1 MNYEEKLNQIYHELA
16 TGKESI
22 RFDCHYNNVDV
33 KIYYADYYREIYYL
47 ELSYGATFSCF
58 LDKIGGFLENI
69 NQYPEIWDQLL
80 KDNSLSDFYSVLS
93 KKILLSKKEDYIVEN
108 KRELEDKMDEIVGF
122 YQGQYLKDVSNYYDP
137 RVKITYQDKTAPEQV
152 YDYLQRYGII
162 TEYTLPAL
170 NDDVDTEK
178 RMKKIYEYL
187 NNRDIDWQEGPAWNN
202 NTNNFGEGAIYSIF
216 DLNMMNH
223 ELAGKIVEGIKR
235 YQSQVRDY

>member
-1 MNYEEKLNQIYHELA
+1 MSCEEKLNKIYHELA

-22 RFDCHYNNVDV
+22 RFDCRYKNIDV
-33 KIYYADYYREIYYL
+33 KIYYL
-47 ELSYGATFSCF
+47 ELSYGDTFSCF

-69 NQYPEIWDQLL
+69 NQYPKIWDQLL
-80 KDNSLSDFYSVLS
+80 KDNSLSDFYNALS

-108 KRELEDKMDEIVGF
+108 KRELEDKMDEIVDF

-137 RVKITYQDKTAPEQV
+137 RVKINYQDKTAPEQV
-152 YDYLQRYGII
+152 YNLQRYGII
-162 TEYTLPAL
+162 TEYMLPAL
-170 NDDVDTEK
+170 NDDIDTEK

-187 NNRDIDWQEGPAWNN
+187 NNKDIDWQEGPAWNN

-223 ELAGKIVEGIKR
+223 KLAGKIVEGIKK